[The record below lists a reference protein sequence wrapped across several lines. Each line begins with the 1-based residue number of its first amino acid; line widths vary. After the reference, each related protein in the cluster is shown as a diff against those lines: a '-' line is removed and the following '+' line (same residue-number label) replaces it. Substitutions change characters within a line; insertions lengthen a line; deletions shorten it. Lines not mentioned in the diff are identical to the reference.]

1 MIEFSFNIW
10 EIRMFMLMVSWL
22 KILVNFFRDVG
33 VIFIKY
39 NGVVLE
45 FIFKVFVWILKKKSM
60 YMVVIDI
67 I

>member
-1 MIEFSFNIW
+1 
-10 EIRMFMLMVSWL
+10 MFMLMVSWL

-39 NGVVLE
+39 NGVVFE
-45 FIFKVFVWILKKKSM
+45 FIFKVFCLIFFLNNSM

>member
-1 MIEFSFNIW
+1 
-10 EIRMFMLMVSWL
+10 MFMLMVSWL

-39 NGVVLE
+39 NGVVFE
-45 FIFKVFVWILKKKSM
+45 FIFKVFCFVFLNSM